1 MYAADNLNWLVARF
15 VQQVAAVRQAVVV
28 SSDGLPLAVSDGV
41 DREAGERLAA
51 VASGM
56 IGLAYGSAGRFG
68 AGAVS
73 NVIVEMENGWM
84 FVTGIRDGSLM
95 CAVTTKEADIGT
107 IGYEIAVFVRTRGE
121 LGDESHSRAPSLGGD
136 EPAFTVR
143 RHEPHDQR
151 QARVQHRVLYA
162 HDGQPSQ
169 PVLG

>member
-1 MYAADNLNWLVARF
+1 MNAADNLNWLVGRF

-41 DREAGERLAA
+41 DREASERLSA

-95 CAVTTKEADIGT
+95 CVVAGRDADIGS
-107 IGYEIAVFVRTRGE
+107 IGYEIAVFSDRAGEVLTPEVREELKCLMLTRG
-121 LGDESHSRAPSLGGD
+121 
-136 EPAFTVR
+136 
-143 RHEPHDQR
+143 
-151 QARVQHRVLYA
+151 
-162 HDGQPSQ
+162 
-169 PVLG
+169 